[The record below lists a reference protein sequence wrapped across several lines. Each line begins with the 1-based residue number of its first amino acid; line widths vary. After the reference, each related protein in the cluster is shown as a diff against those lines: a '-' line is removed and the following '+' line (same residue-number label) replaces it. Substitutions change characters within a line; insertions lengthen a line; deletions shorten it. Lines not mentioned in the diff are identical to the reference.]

1 MQDSNDAP
9 IKKVYQGGSGEEV
22 PPITERANKQDHVLD
37 VRPEEVIQIKDV
49 DNSWGTRPEP
59 RGALG

>member
-9 IKKVYQGGSGEEV
+9 IKKVYQGGSGDEV
-22 PPITERANKQDHVLD
+22 PQNTERANKQDHVLD
-37 VRPEEVIQIKDV
+37 VRPEEVIQTKDV
-49 DNSWGTRPEP
+49 ENNWGTRPEP